1 MLKYRYMTASA
12 ALKSLDTDE
21 HGLTGEEAARRLR
34 EQGANIIEKGKKI
47 NVFKLFLCQFGDV
60 MTLLLVAAAAISGI
74 IALVSRDFS
83 DLTDTIIIV
92 CIIILNAAIGTVQ
105 QYRADKAIENLKK
118 LSAPS
123 AIVLRDGKEVKIPA
137 AELVAGDIVRLEEG
151 DLVPADCRIISCNQL
166 KADEAALTGESVA
179 AEKREFVIK
188 DKKTPLGSTQNML
201 FSSTYVVSGNAVA
214 LVTGTGRNTQIG
226 AIADMLEGEDKGKTP
241 LERTLNKLG
250 KVISMFVIAVAAVIF
265 IFSAF
270 ARGEILRSFMTSV
283 AIAVAAIPE
292 GLPAVVTII
301 MAMGVQRMSRQNVVI
316 RKMKA
321 VETLG
326 GCTCICTDKTG
337 TLTRNKMQVR
347 AVWLPCG
354 GEGSPMFL
362 RCMAECNNAKG
373 NVGDP
378 TEVAIKNYAESMPP
392 YGEKYERKSEIS
404 FSSERKMMSVI
415 VEGREG
421 IIILSKG
428 APDVLI
434 KKCTKIADERGERD
448 ITQSDIALISE
459 RNAYFSDK
467 AMRVLGF
474 ACGRGDR
481 EENLTF
487 LGLCGMADG
496 LKSGVKQA
504 VEECATA
511 GISTVMITGD
521 HARTALAVAKQAG
534 ICSDPSLVFSGEQL
548 DAMSARERA
557 EAIRKGRVFARVTPA
572 HKNLI
577 VKVKK
582 NAGEVVAMT
591 GDGVNDAPSIKSADI
606 GVAMGLSG
614 TDVTKSVADMVIAD
628 DCFTTIVSAVREGRR
643 ISANIRKTINFYL
656 STNLAEVLAILIATF
671 IFVGKDFLLSTQL
684 LWINLITD
692 TFPVIALG
700 VEKGDPDAMKRPPE
714 RAEKAVL
721 NARGMLS
728 VLCSGAYICGVTVGV
743 YAFALNSYGVQ
754 TATTM
759 AFLCISFCEL
769 FHAFNVRMERRSAFG
784 RGALSNK
791 VLIATVAAG
800 IVANVALCLSPFSSA
815 FGIARLSS
823 AQWITV
829 FALSLS
835 VILFGE
841 VYKTVARFAGAKRR
855 RQRAKKPL
863 KAFQV

>member
-1 MLKYRYMTASA
+1 MTATA
-12 ALKSLDTDE
+12 ALKNLNADE
-21 HGLTGEEAARRLR
+21 HGLTGEEATRRLS
-34 EQGANIIEKGKKI
+34 EQGANVIEQSKKI
-47 NVFKLFLCQFGDV
+47 NIFKLFFCQFGDV
-60 MTLLLVAAAAISGI
+60 MTLLLVAAAAISGV
-74 IALVSRDFS
+74 IALISHDFN
-83 DLTDTIIIV
+83 DLTDTIIII
-92 CIIILNAAIGTVQ
+92 CIILLNAVIGTVQ

-118 LSAPS
+118 LSAPT
-123 AIVLRDGKEVKIPA
+123 AIVLRDGREVKLPA
-137 AELVAGDIVRLEEG
+137 SQLVVGDIVRLEEG

-166 KADEAALTGESVA
+166 KTDEAALTGESVA
-179 AEKREFVIK
+179 AEKRDGVIT
-188 DKKTPLGSTQNML
+188 DRKTPLGATYNML
-201 FSSTYVVSGNAVA
+201 FSSTFVVRGNAVA

-226 AIADMLEGEDKGKTP
+226 AIADMLEGEEKGKSP
-241 LERTLNKLG
+241 LERVLDKLG
-250 KVISMFVIAVAAVIF
+250 KAISLFVVAVAAVIF
-265 IFSAF
+265 AFSAF
-270 ARGEILRSFMTSV
+270 ARGEILHSFMTSV

-301 MAMGVQRMSRQNVVI
+301 MAMGVQRMSRRNVVI

-347 AVWLPCG
+347 AVWLPSG
-354 GEGSPMFL
+354 GDSSPMFI
-362 RCMAECNNAKG
+362 RCMAECNNARG
-373 NVGDP
+373 GVGDP
-378 TEVAIKNYAESMPP
+378 TEVAIKSYAESMPP
-392 YGEKYERKSEIS
+392 YGESYIRTGEIA

-421 IIILSKG
+421 TLILSKG

-434 KKCTKIADERGERD
+434 KKCTKIADMHGERD
-448 ITQSDIALISE
+448 ITPRDIELISA
-459 RNAYFSDK
+459 RNAEMSDR

-474 ACGRGDR
+474 ACGRGKR

-496 LKSGVKQA
+496 LKHGVREA
-504 VEECATA
+504 VEECARA
-511 GISTVMITGD
+511 GVATVMITGD

-548 DAMSARERA
+548 DAMPARERA
-557 EAIRKGRVFARVTPA
+557 EAIKRGRVFARVTPA

-606 GVAMGLSG
+606 GVAMGISG

-671 IFVGKDFLLSTQL
+671 AFVGKDFLLSTQL

-692 TFPVIALG
+692 TFPVVALG
-700 VEKGDPDAMKRPPE
+700 VEKGDPDAMSRPPE

-721 NARGMLS
+721 NARSLLF
-728 VLCSGAYICGVTVGV
+728 VLFSGAYICGVTVGV
-743 YAFALNSYGVQ
+743 YAFSLANYGVG
-754 TATTM
+754 TAMTM
-759 AFLCISFCEL
+759 AFLCISFSEL

-791 VLIATVAAG
+791 VLLVTVAVG
-800 IVANVALCLSPFSSA
+800 IVANVALCLSPFASA
-815 FGIARLSS
+815 FGIASLSFG
-823 AQWITV
+823 QWMAV

-835 VILFGE
+835 VVVFGE
-841 VYKTVARFAGAKRR
+841 IYKFACRVLSRLRR
-855 RQRAKKPL
+855 NKKI
-863 KAFQV
+863 KG

>member
-1 MLKYRYMTASA
+1 MTATA
-12 ALKSLDTDE
+12 ALKNLNADE
-21 HGLTGEEAARRLR
+21 HGLTGEEATRRLS
-34 EQGANIIEKGKKI
+34 EQGANVIEQSKKI
-47 NVFKLFLCQFGDV
+47 NIFKLFFCQFGDV
-60 MTLLLVAAAAISGI
+60 MTLLLVAAAAISGV
-74 IALVSRDFS
+74 IALISHDFN
-83 DLTDTIIIV
+83 DLTDTIIII
-92 CIIILNAAIGTVQ
+92 CIILLNAVIGTVQ

-118 LSAPS
+118 LSAPT
-123 AIVLRDGKEVKIPA
+123 AIVLRDGREVKLPA
-137 AELVAGDIVRLEEG
+137 SQLVVGDIVRLEEG

-166 KADEAALTGESVA
+166 KTDEAALTGESVA
-179 AEKREFVIK
+179 AEKRDGVIT
-188 DKKTPLGSTQNML
+188 DRKTPLGATYNML
-201 FSSTYVVSGNAVA
+201 FSSTFVVRGNAVA

-226 AIADMLEGEDKGKTP
+226 AIADMLEGEEKGKSP
-241 LERTLNKLG
+241 LERVLDKLG
-250 KVISMFVIAVAAVIF
+250 KAISLFVVAVAAVIF
-265 IFSAF
+265 AFSAF
-270 ARGEILRSFMTSV
+270 ARGEILHSFMTSV

-301 MAMGVQRMSRQNVVI
+301 MAMGVQRMSRRNVVI

-347 AVWLPCG
+347 AVWLPSG
-354 GEGSPMFL
+354 GDSSPMFI
-362 RCMAECNNAKG
+362 RCMAECNNARG
-373 NVGDP
+373 GVGDP
-378 TEVAIKNYAESMPP
+378 TEVAIKSYAESMPP
-392 YGEKYERKSEIS
+392 YGESYIRTGEIA

-421 IIILSKG
+421 TLILSKG

-434 KKCTKIADERGERD
+434 KKCTKIADMHGERD
-448 ITQSDIALISE
+448 ITPRDIELISA
-459 RNAYFSDK
+459 RNAEMSDR

-474 ACGRGDR
+474 ACGRGKR

-496 LKSGVKQA
+496 LKHGVREA
-504 VEECATA
+504 VEECARA
-511 GISTVMITGD
+511 GVATVMITGD

-548 DAMSARERA
+548 DAMPARERA
-557 EAIRKGRVFARVTPA
+557 EAIKRGRVFARVTPA

-606 GVAMGLSG
+606 GVAMGISG

-671 IFVGKDFLLSTQL
+671 AFVGKDFLLSTQL

-692 TFPVIALG
+692 TFPVVALG
-700 VEKGDPDAMKRPPE
+700 VEKGDPDAMSRPPE

-721 NARGMLS
+721 NARSLLF
-728 VLCSGAYICGVTVGV
+728 VLFSGAYICGVTVGV
-743 YAFALNSYGVQ
+743 YAFALANYGVG
-754 TATTM
+754 TAMTM
-759 AFLCISFCEL
+759 AFLCISFSEL

-791 VLIATVAAG
+791 VLLVTVAVG
-800 IVANVALCLSPFSSA
+800 IVANVALCLSPFATA
-815 FGIARLSS
+815 FGIASLSFG
-823 AQWITV
+823 QWMAV

-835 VILFGE
+835 VVVFGE
-841 VYKTVARFAGAKRR
+841 IYKFACRVLSRLRR
-855 RQRAKKPL
+855 NKKI
-863 KAFQV
+863 KG

>member
-1 MLKYRYMTASA
+1 MLRYSYMSTTA
-12 ALKSLDTDE
+12 ALKSLGADE
-21 HGLTGEEAARRLR
+21 HGLTEEEAARRLR
-34 EQGANIIEKGKKI
+34 EKGRNVIEKGKKI
-47 NVFKLFLCQFGDV
+47 NIFKLFLCQFGDV
-60 MTLLLVAAAAISGI
+60 MTLLLVAAAAVSGV
-74 IALVSRDFS
+74 IALISRDFG
-83 DLTDTIIIV
+83 DLTDTIIII
-92 CIIILNAAIGTVQ
+92 CIILLNAAIGTVQ

-118 LSAPS
+118 LSAPTAVVMRS
-123 AIVLRDGKEVKIPA
+123 GKAVKIPA
-137 AELVAGDIVRLEEG
+137 AELVAGDIVHLEEG
-151 DLVPADCRIISCNQL
+151 DLVPADLRILSCNQL

-179 AEKREFVIK
+179 ADKREGVIT
-188 DKKTPLGSTQNML
+188 DRKTPLGSTYNML
-201 FSSTYVVSGNAVA
+201 FASTFVVSGNAVG

-241 LERTLNKLG
+241 LERTLDKLG
-250 KVISMFVIAVAAVIF
+250 KVISLFVLAVAAVIF
-265 IFSAF
+265 IFSAVD
-270 ARGEILRSFMTSV
+270 RGEVLQSFMTSV

-347 AVWLPCG
+347 AVWLPSG
-354 GEGSPMFL
+354 GESSPMFL
-362 RCMAECNNAKG
+362 RCMAECNNARG

-378 TEVAIKNYAESMPP
+378 TEVALKNYVQSMPP
-392 YGEKYERKSEIS
+392 YGESYLRTGENA
-404 FSSERKMMSVI
+404 FSSERKMMSVT

-421 IIILSKG
+421 RFLLAKG
-428 APDVLI
+428 APDLLI
-434 KKCTKIADERGERD
+434 KKCTKIADEKGERD
-448 ITQSDIALISE
+448 ITQADIAAVSA
-459 RNAYFSDK
+459 RNALFSDR
-467 AMRVLGF
+467 AMRVLAF
-474 ACGRGDR
+474 AYGKGTQ
-481 EENLTF
+481 EKELVF

-496 LKSGVKQA
+496 LKPGVKQA
-504 VEECATA
+504 VEECARA
-511 GISTVMITGD
+511 GVATVMITGD

-548 DAMSARERA
+548 DAMSKRDRA
-557 EAIRKGRVFARVTPA
+557 EAIRRGRVFARVTPA

-582 NAGEVVAMT
+582 SAGEVVAMT

-606 GVAMGLSG
+606 GVAMGISG

-643 ISANIRKTINFYL
+643 ISANIRKTISFYL

-671 IFVGKDFLLSTQL
+671 AFVGKDFLLSTQL

-700 VEKGDPDAMKRPPE
+700 VEKGDPDAMNRPPE
-714 RAEKAVL
+714 RAERAVL
-721 NARGMLS
+721 NARSVLS
-728 VLCSGAYICGVTVGV
+728 ILCSGAYICGVTVGV
-743 YAFALNSYGVQ
+743 YAYAYANFGVQ

-759 AFLCISFCEL
+759 AFLCVSFCEL

-784 RGALSNK
+784 KGALSNK
-791 VLIATVAAG
+791 VLLATVAVG
-800 IVANVALCLSPFSSA
+800 IAANVALCFSPLAPA
-815 FGIARLSS
+815 FGIAALT
-823 AQWITV
+823 AWQWAAV
-829 FALSLS
+829 FALSAS

-841 VYKTVARFAGAKRR
+841 AYKFMCSFFAGRLRKN
-855 RQRAKKPL
+855 RAKKV
-863 KAFQV
+863 KSNIG

>member
-1 MLKYRYMTASA
+1 MTATA
-12 ALKSLDTDE
+12 ALKNLNADE
-21 HGLTGEEAARRLR
+21 HGLTGEEAARRLS
-34 EQGANIIEKGKKI
+34 EQGANVIEQSKKI
-47 NVFKLFLCQFGDV
+47 NIFKLFFCQFGDV
-60 MTLLLVAAAAISGI
+60 MTLLLVAAAAISGV
-74 IALVSRDFS
+74 IALISHDFN
-83 DLTDTIIIV
+83 DLTDTIIII
-92 CIIILNAAIGTVQ
+92 CIILLNAVIGTVQ

-118 LSAPS
+118 LSAPT
-123 AIVLRDGKEVKIPA
+123 AIVLRDGREVKLPA
-137 AELVAGDIVRLEEG
+137 SQLVVGDIVRLEEG

-166 KADEAALTGESVA
+166 KTDEAALTGESVA
-179 AEKREFVIK
+179 AEKRDGVIT
-188 DKKTPLGSTQNML
+188 DRKTPLGATYNML
-201 FSSTYVVSGNAVA
+201 FSSTFVVRGNAVA

-226 AIADMLEGEDKGKTP
+226 AIADMLECEEKGKSP
-241 LERTLNKLG
+241 LERVLDKLG
-250 KVISMFVIAVAAVIF
+250 KAISLFVVAVAAVIF
-265 IFSAF
+265 AFSAF
-270 ARGEILRSFMTSV
+270 ARGEILHSFMTSV

-301 MAMGVQRMSRQNVVI
+301 MAMGVQRMSRRNVVI

-347 AVWLPCG
+347 AVWLPSG
-354 GEGSPMFL
+354 GDSSPMFI
-362 RCMAECNNAKG
+362 RCMAECNNARG
-373 NVGDP
+373 GVGDP
-378 TEVAIKNYAESMPP
+378 TEVAIKSYAESMPP
-392 YGEKYERKSEIS
+392 YGESYIRTGEIA

-421 IIILSKG
+421 TLILSKG

-434 KKCTKIADERGERD
+434 KKCTKIADMHGERD
-448 ITQSDIALISE
+448 ITPRDIELISA
-459 RNAYFSDK
+459 RNAEMSDR

-474 ACGRGDR
+474 ACGRGKR

-496 LKSGVKQA
+496 LKHGVREA
-504 VEECATA
+504 VEECARA
-511 GISTVMITGD
+511 GVATVMITGD

-548 DAMSARERA
+548 DAMPARERA
-557 EAIRKGRVFARVTPA
+557 EAIKRGRVFARVTPA

-606 GVAMGLSG
+606 GVAMGISG

-671 IFVGKDFLLSTQL
+671 AFVGKDFLLSTQL

-692 TFPVIALG
+692 TFPVVALG
-700 VEKGDPDAMKRPPE
+700 VEKGDPDAMSRPPE

-721 NARGMLS
+721 NARSLLF
-728 VLCSGAYICGVTVGV
+728 VLFSGAYICGVTVGV
-743 YAFALNSYGVQ
+743 YAFALANYGVG
-754 TATTM
+754 TAMTM
-759 AFLCISFCEL
+759 AFLCISFSEL

-791 VLIATVAAG
+791 VLLVTVAVG
-800 IVANVALCLSPFSSA
+800 IVANVALCLSPFATA
-815 FGIARLSS
+815 FGIASLSFG
-823 AQWITV
+823 QWMAV

-835 VILFGE
+835 VVVFGE
-841 VYKTVARFAGAKRR
+841 IYKFACRVLSRLRR
-855 RQRAKKPL
+855 NKKI
-863 KAFQV
+863 KG

>member
-1 MLKYRYMTASA
+1 MTATA
-12 ALKSLDTDE
+12 ALKNLNADE
-21 HGLTGEEAARRLR
+21 HGLTGEEATRRLS
-34 EQGANIIEKGKKI
+34 EQGANVIEQSKKI
-47 NVFKLFLCQFGDV
+47 NIFKLFFCQFSDV
-60 MTLLLVAAAAISGI
+60 MTLLLVAAAAISGV
-74 IALVSRDFS
+74 IALISHDFN
-83 DLTDTIIIV
+83 DLTDTIIII
-92 CIIILNAAIGTVQ
+92 CIILLNAVIGTVQ

-118 LSAPS
+118 LSAPT
-123 AIVLRDGKEVKIPA
+123 AIVLRDGREVKLPA
-137 AELVAGDIVRLEEG
+137 SQLVVGDIVRLEEG

-166 KADEAALTGESVA
+166 KTDEAALTGESVA
-179 AEKREFVIK
+179 AEKRDGVIT
-188 DKKTPLGSTQNML
+188 DRKTPLGATYNML
-201 FSSTYVVSGNAVA
+201 FSSTFVVRGNAVA

-226 AIADMLEGEDKGKTP
+226 AIADMLEGEEKGKSP
-241 LERTLNKLG
+241 LERVLDKLG
-250 KVISMFVIAVAAVIF
+250 KAISLFVVAVAAVIF
-265 IFSAF
+265 AFSAF
-270 ARGEILRSFMTSV
+270 ARGEILHSFMTSV

-301 MAMGVQRMSRQNVVI
+301 MAMGVQRMSRRNVVI

-347 AVWLPCG
+347 AVWLPSG
-354 GEGSPMFL
+354 GDSSPMFI
-362 RCMAECNNAKG
+362 RCMAECNNARG
-373 NVGDP
+373 GVGDP
-378 TEVAIKNYAESMPP
+378 TEVAIKSYAESMPP
-392 YGEKYERKSEIS
+392 YGESYIRTGEIA

-421 IIILSKG
+421 TLILSKG

-434 KKCTKIADERGERD
+434 KKCTKIADMHGERD
-448 ITQSDIALISE
+448 ITPRDIELISA
-459 RNAYFSDK
+459 RNAEMSDR

-474 ACGRGDR
+474 ACGRGKR

-496 LKSGVKQA
+496 LKHGVREA
-504 VEECATA
+504 VEECARA
-511 GISTVMITGD
+511 GVATVMITGD

-548 DAMSARERA
+548 DAMPARERA
-557 EAIRKGRVFARVTPA
+557 EAIKRGRVFARVTPA

-606 GVAMGLSG
+606 GVAMGISG

-671 IFVGKDFLLSTQL
+671 AFVGKDFLLSTQL

-692 TFPVIALG
+692 TFPVVALG
-700 VEKGDPDAMKRPPE
+700 VEKGDPDAMSRPPE

-721 NARGMLS
+721 NARSLLF
-728 VLCSGAYICGVTVGV
+728 VLFSGAYICGVTVGV
-743 YAFALNSYGVQ
+743 YAFALTNYGVG
-754 TATTM
+754 TAMTM
-759 AFLCISFCEL
+759 AFLCISFSEL

-791 VLIATVAAG
+791 MLLVTVAVG
-800 IVANVALCLSPFSSA
+800 IVANVALCLSPFATA
-815 FGIARLSS
+815 FGIASLSFG
-823 AQWITV
+823 QWMAV

-835 VILFGE
+835 VVVFGE
-841 VYKTVARFAGAKRR
+841 MYKFACRVLSRLRR
-855 RQRAKKPL
+855 NRKIKG
-863 KAFQV
+863 